1 MTELWWTLSEF
12 CTRLDL
18 NERRTAK
25 VLSCVPNRKRGN
37 RVEYDLR
44 LGSAAIYAELNG
56 LDYRNICPCC
66 LTPQLTPD
74 G

>member
-1 MTELWWTLSEF
+1 MFWTLSEF
-12 CTRLDL
+12 CARLNL

-25 VLSCVPNRKRGN
+25 VLAFVPSRKRGN
-37 RVEYDLR
+37 LTEYDLR

-56 LDYRNICPCC
+56 LNYKNICQCC
-66 LTPQLTPD
+66 LMPQQTPD